1 MIRRNDDPSGRSR
14 RAGARFLP
22 ADPLHTGDNA
32 GMVGFAAWA
41 DAGDAG
47 RFAGSALRIDP
58 GAYL

>member
-1 MIRRNDDPSGRSR
+1 
-14 RAGARFLP
+14 
-22 ADPLHTGDNA
+22 
-32 GMVGFAAWA
+32 MVGFAAWA